1 MESSSSSASCK
12 RAKAPQTV
20 VAAQCLVDGCDA
32 DLRLCRDYHR
42 RHKVCEAHSKT
53 PKVTIAGREQR
64 FCQQCSRFHSLA
76 EFDEGKRSC
85 RKRLDGHNRRRRKPQ
100 PPPDHASALLQGG
113 GTLVSFTTP
122 HSSWGGLGLGLH
134 HHHHHHHQDNVLCNT
149 SATNSSSSQLLQHH
163 NNYYYNGAES
173 ERINSSAFHQTDD
186 GYKYSCDPALSLLSV
201 EVVETPPPPPLPLHY
216 CPSTHHHPSSTT
228 RTFTWEH

>member
-1 MESSSSSASCK
+1 MEMESSASSCK
-12 RAKAPQTV
+12 RAKAPQSQTV

-64 FCQQCSRFHSLA
+64 FCQQCSRFHSLV

-100 PPPDHASALLQGG
+100 PPPDHSSALLQGG

-122 HSSWGGLGLGLH
+122 HSSWAGLGLGLH
-134 HHHHHHHQDNVLCNT
+134 QDNMLYNT
-149 SATNSSSSQLLQHH
+149 SNSSSQTLQNH
-163 NNYYYNGAES
+163 NNNYNYYNGGES
-173 ERINSSAFHQTDD
+173 ERMNSSAFHQTDD

-201 EVVETPPPPPLPLHY
+201 EVETPPPPPPHHQLHY
-216 CPSTHHHPSSTT
+216 CPSTHHHQSSTT
-228 RTFTWEH
+228 RTFTWDH

>member
-1 MESSSSSASCK
+1 MEMESSASASASSCK

-64 FCQQCSRFHSLA
+64 FCQQCSRFHSLV

-100 PPPDHASALLQGG
+100 PPPDHSSALLQGG

-122 HSSWGGLGLGLH
+122 HSSWAGLGLGLH
-134 HHHHHHHQDNVLCNT
+134 HHHQDNMLYNN
-149 SATNSSSSQLLQHH
+149 TNSSTQILQNH
-163 NNYYYNGAES
+163 NNYYYNGGES
-173 ERINSSAFHQTDD
+173 ERMNSSTFHQTDD
-186 GYKYSCDPALSLLSV
+186 GYKYACDPALSLLSV
-201 EVVETPPPPPLPLHY
+201 EVETPPPPPPPHQLNY
-216 CPSTHHHPSSTT
+216 CPSTHHHQSSTT
-228 RTFTWEH
+228 RTFTWDH